1 MEGKKMS
8 ELVKEAIAV
17 KGCFRIQI
25 TEDGKVVGDS
35 DWMENQIVNLGFNQ
49 YLVSSLGAI
58 GGSKQV
64 SQMALGTGTQPAA
77 AGTNLAGEVVK
88 RTSVTAATS
97 SSSKTV
103 RFTATFGS
111 SDSFVT
117 NTQNISNVGL
127 FNTSSGGT
135 IFAGNTYASSSCATN
150 QDVLQKHL
158 HPLLVTALTK
168 LRKFGEHLV
177 RMIEAIPSQAAGALT
192 YRSAC
197 GRV

>member
-117 NTQNISNVGL
+117 NTL